1 LDADKETLDSF
12 LVQARIFVA
21 QQISTITGEDSA
33 RVSEPERFLANQALA
48 LLDTMTDSKS
58 AINAIQTAM
67 AATYVGQHRNLMV
80 LGGNNA
86 PPLVAGD
93 GLNGFNEANA
103 LIHANF
109 LKNNFGFSNKQIRS
123 TLETMRLMENLGLSQ
138 LTSITDD
145 QNASI
150 INNKERHKN
159 NLDILVAGASQ

>member
-1 LDADKETLDSF
+1 
-12 LVQARIFVA
+12 
-21 QQISTITGEDSA
+21 
-33 RVSEPERFLANQALA
+33 
-48 LLDTMTDSKS
+48 MTDSQS

-80 LGGNNA
+80 LGGSNA

-93 GLNGFNEANA
+93 GLKGFNEANA

-109 LKNNFGFSNKQIRS
+109 LRNNYGFTNRQIQS
-123 TLETMRLMENLGLSQ
+123 TLETMKLMENVGLAQ

-150 INNKERHKN
+150 INNKDRHKN
-159 NLDILVAGASQ
+159 TFDTLVAGANQ